1 MAETPPS
8 PPFPLQRREG
18 RSPGCGAYLLFAA
31 AGALIIG
38 VIPVVHNVSWF
49 IDQLQLIQGD
59 PFPLFVWPLISWAHG
74 FVLAAPV
81 ALLAVF
87 TRAPRFRAAYQ
98 TWLAALGYLFLLA
111 PARFAPPN
119 WEQAAALAQVG
130 LSLVA
135 TAALIITARWRGRT
149 LRRPNSA
156 VLHALGLAPVI
167 AFPFLIFG
175 ALGSPLDTLLNLLAG
190 LSFGLFA
197 GVLFDLLLYQPL
209 TEHSNGPGWDIAFG
223 GAAAGAALLIL
234 GSGFG
239 FNGDQLLLM
248 LALPML
254 GFAVIGLSH
263 WAEAGRAW
271 LPIALLVGLAAA
283 APLMFIDPDELTILL
298 GDLSP
303 WAFLAA
309 GGMLLSALIVGL
321 AIWALRNRREL
332 ARRPGFSLPALAVTW
347 IGGVLAYSLIGQPG
361 FYGERLFVILR
372 DQADLSQAVS
382 IPGREG
388 RVRFV
393 YKTLTEHADAAQSG
407 LRGALDRLGLRYQP
421 YYLVNAIEVE
431 GGPLVRLYL
440 ATRPEVERVL
450 DSPRLRPLPAPAAA
464 SRGSDFTPN
473 GPQWNI
479 TLIGADRVWNELG
492 VTGAGIV
499 IGQSDSGAQGDH
511 PALRE
516 SYRGR
521 TGGDDYNWIDPWNGT
536 KSPTDIGGHGTHTLG
551 SALGRGGIG
560 VAPGAEWIGCV
571 NLARNLGN
579 PAVYLDCMQFMLAPY
594 PQTGDPFTD
603 GDPTKAAHILN
614 NSWGCPP
621 IEGCDAGVL
630 QPAVSALRAAGL
642 FVVASA
648 GNDGPDCG
656 SVHDPIALYADVL
669 SVGAIDEFGNVAGF
683 SSRGPVNVDGSGRVK
698 PEIVAPGDGILSAY
712 PGSTYSYASGT
723 SMAGPHVAGVVALMW
738 SANPALIGDIDRT
751 TQILIETARPYTG
764 STAGDCFSTEIPN
777 NVYGYGMVDAYAAVT
792 KALEG
797 K

>member
-1 MAETPPS
+1 
-8 PPFPLQRREG
+8 
-18 RSPGCGAYLLFAA
+18 
-31 AGALIIG
+31 
-38 VIPVVHNVSWF
+38 
-49 IDQLQLIQGD
+49 
-59 PFPLFVWPLISWAHG
+59 
-74 FVLAAPV
+74 
-81 ALLAVF
+81 
-87 TRAPRFRAAYQ
+87 
-98 TWLAALGYLFLLA
+98 
-111 PARFAPPN
+111 
-119 WEQAAALAQVG
+119 
-130 LSLVA
+130 
-135 TAALIITARWRGRT
+135 
-149 LRRPNSA
+149 
-156 VLHALGLAPVI
+156 
-167 AFPFLIFG
+167 
-175 ALGSPLDTLLNLLAG
+175 
-190 LSFGLFA
+190 
-197 GVLFDLLLYQPL
+197 
-209 TEHSNGPGWDIAFG
+209 
-223 GAAAGAALLIL
+223 
-234 GSGFG
+234 
-239 FNGDQLLLM
+239 
-248 LALPML
+248 
-254 GFAVIGLSH
+254 
-263 WAEAGRAW
+263 
-271 LPIALLVGLAAA
+271 
-283 APLMFIDPDELTILL
+283 
-298 GDLSP
+298 
-303 WAFLAA
+303 
-309 GGMLLSALIVGL
+309 
-321 AIWALRNRREL
+321 
-332 ARRPGFSLPALAVTW
+332 
-347 IGGVLAYSLIGQPG
+347 
-361 FYGERLFVILR
+361 LFVILR
-372 DQADLSQAVS
+372 DQADLRQAVS
-382 IPGREG
+382 IPGRED